1 MTDVEKNT
9 SSLQHTFNILKKSKG
24 SKEWWNNN
32 RISVLRIICVLPV
45 ILIYC
50 FAISIVFDTEPI
62 IYLVFIVAGILG
74 SFFAMTISWG
84 NNLKEYCAI
93 AIMFVL
99 ISICV
104 FIIEYML

>member
-1 MTDVEKNT
+1 MTDIEKNA
-9 SSLQHTFNILKKSKG
+9 SSLQNPFNILKKSKG

-32 RISVLRIICVLPV
+32 RVSVLRIICALPV

-50 FAISIVFDTEPI
+50 FVISILFDTEPT

-84 NNLKEYCAI
+84 NNLKEYYAI
-93 AIMFVL
+93 AIVYVM
-99 ISICV
+99 ISACV
-104 FIIEYML
+104 FIIEYIL